1 MNIIGNPKYLHIGT
15 KAVLAWAMTR
25 LEYNDYRDWKLP
37 DDEQHL
43 ANEQGFLVEYMDG
56 GRSNHKDH
64 VGYISWSP
72 KDVFEQS
79 YKSNGS
85 FSFGDAVELLK
96 AGKRVAR
103 SGWNGKGMWL
113 ILTQGRVVENL
124 EPNSFY
130 EKCGFEAPVTI
141 CSHIDMKAADGS
153 MVVGWLASQTDML
166 AEDWMIIQ

>member
-15 KAVLAWAMTR
+15 KAVLALAMTR
-25 LEYNDYRDWKLP
+25 QEYNDYRDWKLP

-56 GRSNHKDH
+56 GRANHKDH

-79 YKSNGS
+79 YKPNGS

-96 AGKRVAR
+96 TGKRVAR
-103 SGWNGKGMWL
+103 SGWEW
-113 ILTQGRVVENL
+113 
-124 EPNSFY
+124 
-130 EKCGFEAPVTI
+130 
-141 CSHIDMKAADGS
+141 
-153 MVVGWLASQTDML
+153 
-166 AEDWMIIQ
+166 

>member
-15 KAVLAWAMTR
+15 KAVLALAMTR
-25 LEYNDYRDWKLP
+25 QEYNDYRDWKLP

-72 KDVFEQS
+72 KDVFDQS
-79 YKSNGS
+79 YKPNGLL
-85 FSFGDAVELLK
+85 SFGDAIELLK
-96 AGKRVAR
+96 SGKRVAR

-113 ILTQGRVVENL
+113 SYLDPYHNNQFSIT
-124 EPNSFY
+124 
-130 EKCGFEAPVTI
+130 EKNEAEGTFSPYI
-141 CSHIDMKAADGS
+141 GMKTADNKYIP
-153 MVVGWLASQTDML
+153 WLASQTDML
-166 AEDWMIIQ
+166 AEDWGIVQ

>member
-15 KAVLAWAMTR
+15 KAVLALAMTR
-25 LEYNDYRDWKLP
+25 QEYNDYRDWKLP

-56 GRSNHKDH
+56 GRANHKDH

-79 YKSNGS
+79 YKPNGS

-96 AGKRVAR
+96 TGKRVAR

-113 ILTQGRVVENL
+113 SYLDPYHNNQFSIT
-124 EPNSFY
+124 
-130 EKCGFEAPVTI
+130 EKNGAEGTFSPYI
-141 CSHIDMKAADGS
+141 GMKTADNKYIP
-153 MVVGWLASQTDML
+153 WLASQTDML
-166 AEDWMIIQ
+166 AEDWGIVQ

>member
-15 KAVLAWAMTR
+15 KAVLTLAMTR
-25 LEYNDYRDWKLP
+25 QEYNDYRDWKLP

-56 GRSNHKDH
+56 GRANHKDH

-79 YKSNGS
+79 YKPNGS

-113 ILTQGRVVENL
+113 TLVKANAYDVGIRSMGGATKLL
-124 EPNSFY
+124 PY
-130 EKCGFEAPVTI
+130 IA
-141 CSHIDMKAADGS
+141 MKTVQDEL
-153 MVVGWLASQTDML
+153 VPWLASQTDML

>member
-1 MNIIGNPKYLHIGT
+1 
-15 KAVLAWAMTR
+15 MTR
-25 LEYNDYRDWKLP
+25 QEYNDYRDWKLP

-56 GRSNHKDH
+56 GRANHKDH

-79 YKSNGS
+79 YKPNGS

-96 AGKRVAR
+96 TGKRVAR

-113 ILTQGRVVENL
+113 SYLDPYHNNQFSIT
-124 EPNSFY
+124 
-130 EKCGFEAPVTI
+130 EKNGAEGTFSPYI
-141 CSHIDMKAADGS
+141 GMKTADNKYIP
-153 MVVGWLASQTDML
+153 WLASQTDML
-166 AEDWMIIQ
+166 AEDWGIVQ